1 MFNLAL
7 AWIPK
12 QFTLFFNST
21 LFLSLLLF
29 SSFGAG
35 NEDAIE
41 VYTPE
46 RPYTIYTQTRAEKTL
61 WLTKLRETIYQHLRD
76 HKKCEPDKDCNTGM
90 MMYNTQQLYD
100 L

>member
-1 MFNLAL
+1 MVV
-7 AWIPK
+7 I
-12 QFTLFFNST
+12 FFS
-21 LFLSLLLF
+21 FLYPSLVLP
-29 SSFGAG
+29 G

-76 HKKCEPDKDCNTGM
+76 HKKCKPDKDCNTGTCM
-90 MMYNTQQLYD
+90 
-100 L
+100 

>member
-1 MFNLAL
+1 ML
-7 AWIPK
+7 P
-12 QFTLFFNST
+12 
-21 LFLSLLLF
+21 
-29 SSFGAG
+29 G

-76 HKKCEPDKDCNTGM
+76 HKKCKPDKERNTGIV
-90 MMYNTQQLYD
+90 YGVHIHVQYV
-100 L
+100 